1 MEAIENIIPDD
12 WGNHLVVA
20 LSFYDEVMKAH
31 TFHIPEEYEGLDIA
45 DISISKINLDVPL
58 NIRAFFRMCDWLLE
72 QFISSPK
79 TVFSFIC
86 STDPLD
92 NHHPGI
98 RPELYRWNL
107 FDCLYKRNLQ
117 KLQDMGIESQNI
129 VVGPEG
135 FQSYAR
141 VFYRNSQ
148 APIIHLV
155 VSHLN
160 SKYI

>member
-1 MEAIENIIPDD
+1 MEAIENIIPDN

-79 TVFSFIC
+79 TVFHLSA
-86 STDPLD
+86 
-92 NHHPGI
+92 
-98 RPELYRWNL
+98 
-107 FDCLYKRNLQ
+107 LQ
-117 KLQDMGIESQNI
+117 TLW
-129 VVGPEG
+129 
-135 FQSYAR
+135 
-141 VFYRNSQ
+141 
-148 APIIHLV
+148 IITIL
-155 VSHLN
+155 
-160 SKYI
+160 I